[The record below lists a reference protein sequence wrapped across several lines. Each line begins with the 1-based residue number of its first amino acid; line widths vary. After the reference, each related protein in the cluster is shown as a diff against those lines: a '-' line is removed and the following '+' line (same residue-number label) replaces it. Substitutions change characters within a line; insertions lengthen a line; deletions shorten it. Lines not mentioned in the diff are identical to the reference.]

1 MKQNVNK
8 TKELEFL
15 KKYKNMSTKQ
25 QNISDAA
32 FKAWAFSSDVNFT
45 CRDGQVTAGTS
56 KCYCQMFVSPTV
68 TNSCKEFHLRCGR
81 VPRSV
86 FENIAMH
93 EK

>member
-1 MKQNVNK
+1 
-8 TKELEFL
+8 
-15 KKYKNMSTKQ
+15 MSTKQ

-68 TNSCKEFHLRCGR
+68 TNSCKEFHFRCGR
-81 VPRSV
+81 VPISV